1 LPLIPEEDLIS
12 VVAFH
17 FLAGVVA
24 GSIFAVR
31 TLLTV
36 IGLVLIGCVGV
47 TIWRG
52 ASAGAL
58 WSVGSLVSIQAGY
71 LSGIYVRSLLEHAGI
86 VTHAQSR
93 RHS

>member
-1 LPLIPEEDLIS
+1 

-17 FLAGVVA
+17 FLVGVVA

-31 TLLTV
+31 TLLTL
-36 IGLVLIGCVGV
+36 IGLVLIGCIGV

-52 ASAGAL
+52 ISEGAL

-71 LSGIYVRSLLEHAGI
+71 LSGIYVRSLLEQVGI
-86 VTHAQSR
+86 VSHAPSR

>member
-1 LPLIPEEDLIS
+1 LSLIPEEDLIS

-47 TIWRG
+47 TIWG
-52 ASAGAL
+52 GISAGAF